1 MPPMSFYYISA
12 KAPPTGDALLKEL
25 MQSMRPFQW
34 YKNLVIFI
42 GITFSYNLFN
52 WEMWPRVIF
61 AFIMFCLI
69 SGSIYI
75 INDIK
80 DVDRDRLHPKKRFRP
95 IAFGTLSSR
104 TALLVSI
111 LLLSISLL
119 ISFFVNR
126 PLCYIELLYV
136 FINLLYTFYLK
147 YFALIDVIVVAV
159 GFVLRAVAGSL
170 VINVYIS
177 PWLIL
182 CVFLMSFVLAFG
194 KRQNELLT
202 ASSSRDCLSQYT
214 EKMVEGLLN
223 ISVSMLLMAY
233 ALYSFYVDTN
243 MMITL
248 PFAFYGVF
256 RFVQLVY
263 LKNFGGEAELILKDS
278 ASLANLVLWTVS
290 AIVVLYEVRA

>member
-1 MPPMSFYYISA
+1 MALFRNSHMPPMSFYYISA

-34 YKNLVIFI
+34 YKNMVIFI

-111 LLLSISLL
+111 LLLSV
-119 ISFFVNR
+119 VN
-126 PLCYIELLYV
+126 LQSAVIYITYS
-136 FINLLYTFYLK
+136 Y
-147 YFALIDVIVVAV
+147 
-159 GFVLRAVAGSL
+159 
-170 VINVYIS
+170 
-177 PWLIL
+177 
-182 CVFLMSFVLAFG
+182 
-194 KRQNELLT
+194 
-202 ASSSRDCLSQYT
+202 
-214 EKMVEGLLN
+214 
-223 ISVSMLLMAY
+223 MLH
-233 ALYSFYVDTN
+233 
-243 MMITL
+243 
-248 PFAFYGVF
+248 GV
-256 RFVQLVY
+256 
-263 LKNFGGEAELILKDS
+263 
-278 ASLANLVLWTVS
+278 
-290 AIVVLYEVRA
+290 